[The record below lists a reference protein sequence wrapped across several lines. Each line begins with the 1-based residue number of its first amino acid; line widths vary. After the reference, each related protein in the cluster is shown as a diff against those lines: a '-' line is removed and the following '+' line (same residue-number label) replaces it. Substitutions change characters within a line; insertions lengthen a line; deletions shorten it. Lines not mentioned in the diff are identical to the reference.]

1 MKSVKCTLK
10 IVQSSG
16 TPINASIQAIV
27 QARYMNKDCKV
38 VCPIS
43 QLRITDTGESIDHSH
58 IIPKNHRHN
67 YGSGVL
73 DGADNIIPTFPAL
86 HTQMELHQH
95 TPSISFE
102 FVREDDVDYDLYK
115 LLFAKHVD
123 SGHVVHRYITHK
135 NLVRLHRSSREYLL
149 MHCRVFKE
157 CDETNDADIASLEL
171 SRENLRQACV
181 QNAITKGIVNAMLSR
196 LTRTLKKKKKFN
208 SKTAESVI
216 ASWLESKSISV
227 SGSLWDYEDEAEQ
240 PQTVTCKV
248 LHYNLKSNLVEL
260 ICTDEYDEED
270 ISMFLSQYQPGS
282 ARIAKGLSRFDVW
295 SLNPELL
302 EPHVLKIEMTDT
314 GTGTIK
320 EIPIGTVFFNYTKGM
335 GFSEMRVD
343 SFNDVTSL
351 YVVVSGE
358 VECCMTPGQVNE
370 LIKGEIPDFE
380 SLRNRLVMTRISD
393 GEYTVSKLLDA
404 QDGIVTVQ
412 LYERTKSG
420 SASRPSSWITDKYL
434 PLWTTSKK
442 RKVSARAQNRSLQ
455 WRPLVEEKPLVD
467 FFGISFTL
475 YNGQIPS
482 SMHKSIEALQKPGPD
497 VGHSTLGKRISKAFG
512 AEMHNGYVSAVFP
525 GVEDDTEEMYH
536 VIYEDGDSEDL
547 HAAELK

>member
-1 MKSVKCTLK
+1 MKSVKCTVT
-10 IVQSSG
+10 IAEPSG
-16 TPINASIQAIV
+16 TPINASIQAEV
-27 QARYMNKDCKV
+27 KARYSNQASKL
-38 VCPIS
+38 VCPIA
-43 QLRITDTGESIDHSH
+43 QLCITDTGESIDHSH
-58 IIPKNHRHN
+58 ILPKTHRQF
-67 YGSGVL
+67 YERGVL
-73 DGADNIIPTFPAL
+73 DGADNIIPTFAAL
-86 HTQMELHQH
+86 HKQMELHQH
-95 TPSISFE
+95 KPSISFE
-102 FVREDDVDYDLYK
+102 FVREDDAVYDLYK
-115 LLFAKHVD
+115 LLYSKTVG
-123 SGHVVHRYITHK
+123 SGHVVHRYVTH
-135 NLVRLHRSSREYLL
+135 NNMLRLHRSSREYLL

-157 CDETNDADIASLEL
+157 CDEADDADIASLQL

-181 QNAITKGIVNAMLSR
+181 QNAITKGIVNVMLSR
-196 LTRTLKKKKKFN
+196 LTRTLKNEMKSK
-208 SKTAESVI
+208 SKTAQAVI
-216 ASWLESKSISV
+216 ASWLEGKSISV

-240 PQTVTCKV
+240 PQAVTCKV
-248 LHYNLKSNLVEL
+248 LHYNSKSNLVEL
-260 ICTDEYDEED
+260 ICTGEYDEKD

-314 GTGTIK
+314 GTGIIK

-358 VECCMTPGQVNE
+358 VECCMTPGQVNK
-370 LIKGEIPDFE
+370 LIEGEIPDFE
-380 SLRNRLVMTRISD
+380 SLRNRLVMTRIPY
-393 GEYTVSKLLDA
+393 GEYTVSKLLGA
-404 QDGIVTVQ
+404 QGGIVTVQ

-420 SASRPSSWITDKYL
+420 SASRPSSWITDTYL
-434 PLWTTSKK
+434 PLWTTSKTK
-442 RKVSARAQNRSLQ
+442 KVSARAQNRSSQ
-455 WRPLVEEKPLVD
+455 WRPLVDEKPLVD

-482 SMHKSIEALQKPGPD
+482 AMHKSIEALQKTGHD
-497 VGHSTLGKRISKAFG
+497 LGHSTLGKRTSKAFG

-525 GVEDDTEEMYH
+525 GVEEMYH

-547 HAAELK
+547 HAAELKR